1 MVLNFLFNYID
12 IPASLTSCVSHLSFF
27 LCRVFVVF
35 EERHDVRESV
45 LHSWNE
51 YFKSGNCVP
60 AAYLDPDHLHKQNL
74 SFLQYGGSGVPYIH
88 GTQVAA
94 NFMLMAN
101 LKNMPLCLFRRTDF
115 AASSMPHAIASPHFV
130 EELIEKSKACVG
142 FPSVVFGV

>member
-1 MVLNFLFNYID
+1 M
-12 IPASLTSCVSHLSFF
+12 
-27 LCRVFVVF
+27 
-35 EERHDVRESV
+35 
-45 LHSWNE
+45 
-51 YFKSGNCVP
+51 
-60 AAYLDPDHLHKQNL
+60 
-74 SFLQYGGSGVPYIH
+74 PYIH